1 MPRLRLT
8 RDSLLLLLRA
18 MENLLGILGVVRMN
32 EQVKRPQ
39 AT

>member
-32 EQVKRPQ
+32 EQAKRPQ